1 MNGKYMLLLA
11 IFLEVIGTATMKF
24 LLIHGHI
31 SGYAAMLAF
40 IALSYFCLSKAVK
53 TIPIS
58 LAYAAWEALGLVGT
72 AFIAW
77 LIFQETMSTQK
88 FFAMFV
94 ILAGLYMIKKGTSPA
109 GGD

>member
-11 IFLEVIGTATMKF
+11 ISLEVIGTATMKF
-24 LLIHGHI
+24 LITHGHV

-58 LAYAAWEALGLVGT
+58 LAYATWEALGLVGT
-72 AFIAW
+72 VFIAW
-77 LIFQETMSTQK
+77 FIFQETMNVQK
-88 FFAMFV
+88 LCAILV
-94 ILAGLYMIKKGTSPA
+94 ILSGLFMIKKGTSPA